1 MEFFGI
7 GPLELFFILII
18 ALIVL
23 GPKDMAKAGRTIG
36 STLRKIV
43 TSDTWASIQDTR
55 RSLRYLPNKLMR
67 DAGLE
72 EDLKKINQEFQIA
85 DITRIEPDL
94 STIKPVGS
102 AQGYQDIDESE
113 LDFSDWITPP
123 DPHNPVTDLPTS
135 PFPPPDPPPNPDSTK
150 D

>member
-7 GPLELFFILII
+7 GPLELFFILVI

-43 TSDTWASIQDTR
+43 TSDTWASIQETR

-67 DAGLE
+67 EAGLE
-72 EDLKKINQEFQIA
+72 EDINKINQELKIA

-94 STIKPVGS
+94 STIKP
-102 AQGYQDIDESE
+102 AETAPGYQDIDESE

-123 DPHNPVTDLPTS
+123 DPNNSVPNLPIPPTAPSNPPS
-135 PFPPPDPPPNPDSTK
+135 NPELSK
-150 D
+150 E